1 MLGSFVDRVCGY
13 RLNLRSVI
21 HLGKR
26 LLGLLKESKDS
37 SSTEYALIFVIV
49 HIQDLLEG
57 QNIDTAMELLQS
69 IQAIPS
75 LDCWW
80 SALQFPCSRRSNV
93 VLPYPQLQDVCYPAR
108 SQSNV
113 ISKAGL
119 RTAVP
124 YNCRSI
130 GWLVVKRV
138 APDSMTF
145 RKY

>member
-1 MLGSFVDRVCGY
+1 MADEPFRKWPSEESSVRSPALLWGMLGSFVDRVCGY

-69 IQAIPS
+69 S
-75 LDCWW
+75 
-80 SALQFPCSRRSNV
+80 
-93 VLPYPQLQDVCYPAR
+93 
-108 SQSNV
+108 
-113 ISKAGL
+113 
-119 RTAVP
+119 
-124 YNCRSI
+124 
-130 GWLVVKRV
+130 
-138 APDSMTF
+138 
-145 RKY
+145 